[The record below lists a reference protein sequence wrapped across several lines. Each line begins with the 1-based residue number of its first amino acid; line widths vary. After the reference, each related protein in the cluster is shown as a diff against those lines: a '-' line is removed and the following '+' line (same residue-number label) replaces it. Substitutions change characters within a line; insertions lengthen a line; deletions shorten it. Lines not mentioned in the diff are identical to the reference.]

1 MTDYTHVVGGR
12 LHLFRDAAPFL
23 PRHNPTTGN
32 PEFALASYRVLI
44 VRLSPFRDVDR
55 SVPHLFLWQEMRR
68 ALPHAYID
76 LAFFPDQADRAALDE
91 LGAPYLLGTRSMRS
105 IEDFDLALISNAYT
119 LELVNLPFLLIHS
132 RVPLFASERDDRY
145 PPLILGGSN
154 APIVQAIVREDGD
167 SVVDGIYFGEGEG
180 RVARLVAALTTPGA
194 SKAERLHAAASQV
207 QGFWAAGELRPVA
220 KAVARQPR
228 ATDLPLDYP
237 LLNSPKAH
245 TTHLQITYGCPA
257 FCSFCFEGY
266 DRKPYRELPTEELLD
281 VARQLK
287 VTHGS
292 EEVSLDSFNFNT
304 HRDILSLPLSLHRLY
319 DRVSLMSQRV
329 DILQRVGGLL
339 DAEIAAGKASFTLGI
354 EGISERQRAFLH
366 KSLPTEDI
374 VSLLER
380 LLGKRI
386 REIKLFFILTGHE
399 SDKDIIEFRAFVR
412 QLKAVRRA
420 GNRGIRVIFSFGL
433 LIRMPFT
440 PLRYDRLYLD
450 EAHWRPLIGQAKS
463 TCETNGFEFRLA
475 FDWPTYCVTQVL
487 ALGGHWLTE
496 TVVAL
501 ARAGHCF
508 DGGISPEYWEA
519 LRAWMVKRGH
529 WGDAFLAEK
538 SADHVFAMDWVSSD
552 IQPGFLYRQFQAAR
566 AGKDRGYCL
575 GSADGD
581 GTCLGCGACAD
592 AEQRRTLTM
601 HRIHEPIPSTGM
613 SGSSYLAELR
623 AMVARKRRLQPVY
636 WHVRLAGW
644 LGGVHPAFLFAS
656 CSGAGLSSRM
666 SSCPCAKA
674 CLHSD
679 PTASSQ

>member
-55 SVPHLFLWQEMRR
+55 SVPHLFLWQEVRR

-91 LGAPYLLGTRSMRS
+91 LGVPYLLGTRSMRS

-180 RVARLVAALTTPGA
+180 RVARLVAALTMPGA

-304 HRDILSLPLSLHRLY
+304 HRDILSLLLSLHRLY

-463 TCETNGFEFRLA
+463 ACETNGFEFRLA

-501 ARAGHCF
+501 ARRLWSRSPVR
-508 DGGISPEYWEA
+508 GIA
-519 LRAWMVKRGH
+519 LMAR
-529 WGDAFLAEK
+529 
-538 SADHVFAMDWVSSD
+538 SAPSIGRRSV
-552 IQPGFLYRQFQAAR
+552 PG
-566 AGKDRGYCL
+566 
-575 GSADGD
+575 
-581 GTCLGCGACAD
+581 
-592 AEQRRTLTM
+592 
-601 HRIHEPIPSTGM
+601 
-613 SGSSYLAELR
+613 
-623 AMVARKRRLQPVY
+623 
-636 WHVRLAGW
+636 W
-644 LGGVHPAFLFAS
+644 
-656 CSGAGLSSRM
+656 
-666 SSCPCAKA
+666 
-674 CLHSD
+674 
-679 PTASSQ
+679 